1 MNFKIRIFQL
11 FAKILLKQQI
21 LNQSDTVWKSI
32 LKSDIIFLSK
42 NIKVFLMTFRIEI
55 SLFFLT
61 KVNAKT
67 LKYWVGVQQ
76 DQS

>member
-55 SLFFLT
+55 SLFFW
-61 KVNAKT
+61 
-67 LKYWVGVQQ
+67 LKWTPRH
-76 DQS
+76 